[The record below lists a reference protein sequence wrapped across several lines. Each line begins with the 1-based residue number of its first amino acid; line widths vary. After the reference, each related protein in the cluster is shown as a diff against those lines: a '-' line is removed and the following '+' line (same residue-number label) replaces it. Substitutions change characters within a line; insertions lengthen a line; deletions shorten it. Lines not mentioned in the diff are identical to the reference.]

1 MVKRREPAHTLK
13 NTQKPTDEQ
22 IEAFAAKADGGT
34 LKNNVY
40 THLNPSAKRDFKGIR
55 VPLNE
60 YEYKKLTELSEK
72 TGRTKLNVIRFA
84 ILKLANEL

>member
-34 LKNNVY
+34 LKN
-40 THLNPSAKRDFKGIR
+40 
-55 VPLNE
+55 
-60 YEYKKLTELSEK
+60 K
-72 TGRTKLNVIRFA
+72 TGF
-84 ILKLANEL
+84 